1 MNHRKRSQG
10 FIIMKCKKIYAVYFS
25 ATGNTEK
32 SVKAMAGAVAAHVA
46 EKTGKLAAEVQ
57 AFGVYD
63 CTCVR
68 EESGLSKYVSKD
80 AEVRFKADDFVVIG
94 GPVYAGRIPE
104 VAMARLEKFKGDQTP
119 CIIVASYGNRHFD
132 DALLELKHMAERNGF
147 VVKGG
152 AALIGR
158 HTYGEIQVERPDET
172 DLAQMAEFAVKA
184 YEKEGSVETIPGNPI
199 YREGGKGGK
208 FRPETT
214 NACVKCGLCKR
225 NCPVG
230 AINDDFSVSDE
241 KCISC
246 FRCIRNCPVKA
257 KVMTSENY
265 LQFAEDFTKKLSA
278 RRENEFYL

>member
-1 MNHRKRSQG
+1 MSL
-10 FIIMKCKKIYAVYFS
+10 YTVYFS
-25 ATGNTEK
+25 PTGNTEK
-32 SVKAMAGAVAAHVA
+32 YVKVAAVAIA
-46 EKTGKLAAEVQ
+46 EYAAVEKGQEVDKAQ

-68 EESGLSKYVSKD
+68 EESGLAKYISKD
-80 AEVRFKADDFVVIG
+80 AEVTFGEEDFVIIG
-94 GPVYAGRIPE
+94 GPVYGGRIPE
-104 VAMARLEKFKGDQTP
+104 VAMERLKKFKGTNTP
-119 CIIVASYGNRHFD
+119 CILVVSYGNRHFD
-132 DALLELKHMAERNGF
+132 DALVELKDMAERNGF
-147 VVKGG
+147 MVKGG
-152 AALIGR
+152 AAVIGR
-158 HTYGEIQVERPDET
+158 HTFGEIQVDRPNEE
-172 DLAQMAEFAVKA
+172 DLMQMAEFAVKA
-184 YEKEGSVETIPGNPI
+184 YEKEGSVKTIPGNRI

-214 NACVKCGLCKR
+214 KVCVQCGLCKY

-278 RRENEFYL
+278 RRENAFYMV

>member
-1 MNHRKRSQG
+1 MICMWRKENNDMS
-10 FIIMKCKKIYAVYFS
+10 IYAVYFS
-25 ATGNTEK
+25 PTGNTEK
-32 SVKAMAGAVAAHVA
+32 SVRVMAGAISECTATKAGKAAGA
-46 EKTGKLAAEVQ
+46 VQ

-68 EESGLSKYVSKD
+68 EESGLAKYVSKD
-80 AEVRFKADDFVVIG
+80 AEITFGSDDFVIIG

-104 VAMARLEKFKGDQTP
+104 VAMQRLEKFKGSQTP
-119 CIIVASYGNRHFD
+119 CILVASYGNRHFD

-152 AALIGR
+152 AAVIGR
-158 HTYGEIQVERPDET
+158 HTFGEIQVDRPNAE
-172 DLAQMAEFAVKA
+172 DLDQMAEFAVKA
-184 YEKEGSVETIPGNPI
+184 YEKIDPVENIPGNPI

-214 NACVKCGLCKR
+214 KACVKCGLCKR
-225 NCPVG
+225 NCPVS

-246 FRCIRNCPVKA
+246 FRCIRNCPMKA
-257 KVMTSENY
+257 KVMTSEGY

>member
-1 MNHRKRSQG
+1 MSVYG
-10 FIIMKCKKIYAVYFS
+10 VYFS
-25 ATGNTEK
+25 PTGNTEK
-32 SVKAMAGAVAAHVA
+32 SVKAMAGAISECAAA
-46 EKTGKLAAEVQ
+46 KAGKTAGAVQ

-68 EESGLSKYVSKD
+68 EESGLAKYVSKN
-80 AEVRFKADDFVVIG
+80 AEISFGSDDFVVIG

-104 VAMARLEKFKGDQTP
+104 VAMARLEKFKGKQTP

-152 AALIGR
+152 AAVIGR
-158 HTYGEIQVERPDET
+158 HTFGEIQVDRPNAE

-184 YEKEGSVETIPGNPI
+184 YEKEGSAENIPGNPI

-214 NACVKCGLCKR
+214 QGCIKCGLCKR

-230 AINDDFSVSDE
+230 AINDDFRVSDE

-257 KVMTSENY
+257 KVMTSESY
-265 LQFAEDFTKKLSA
+265 LQFAEDFTNKLSR